1 MEWFTEPWQFEF
13 MQRALYA
20 GLLVSITGG
29 VVGTFVVVKGL
40 AFLSDA
46 VAHTSLTGAAVAFVL
61 GGGTL
66 AISIGAAI
74 AGVLTAVCVAALTR
88 LVRLREDT
96 AIGLLFAGIFGL
108 GILIISS
115 ADNYA
120 LELNSFIV
128 GNILGVSQQDLVLMA
143 ILTAIVLVAVLVF
156 YDELLFTAYDE
167 EMAAASG
174 VPVTLA
180 WMGLLAL
187 VALTAV
193 IAFRLVGVVLV
204 MAMLVAPAAAAS
216 LIFRRMHWIMLGAA
230 VLGALSTV
238 AGLYLSFHAD
248 LAAGPSIVTAAI
260 ALFGVSFLASP
271 NGLPSKLRAGRWTA
285 KTG

>member
-1 MEWFTEPWQFEF
+1 
-13 MQRALYA
+13 
-20 GLLVSITGG
+20 
-29 VVGTFVVVKGL
+29 
-40 AFLSDA
+40 
-46 VAHTSLTGAAVAFVL
+46 
-61 GGGTL
+61 
-66 AISIGAAI
+66 
-74 AGVLTAVCVAALTR
+74 
-88 LVRLREDT
+88 
-96 AIGLLFAGIFGL
+96 
-108 GILIISS
+108 
-115 ADNYA
+115 
-120 LELNSFIV
+120 
-128 GNILGVSQQDLVLMA
+128 MA

>member
-108 GILIISS
+108 GVLIISS